1 MAFLQRFPTMP
12 NNDVWC
18 RHIPLINWR
27 SLSAQDP
34 GEEEVTFCSM
44 NCMNQFLQTAPQLE
58 ELEEEEEDNSN
69 SGSTS
74 TIIMEP
80 GEEPDAEEEPDRKM
94 EVDTTSGS
102 AFKAGKQQLHGT
114 GSPKRSVPVTEA
126 LSISTSSPA
135 LSASATTQPG
145 TPTTPTAGPSS
156 FSSPAAS
163 PAHSSLLSPG
173 LRAGAQG
180 SPHQA
185 LLSPSQRGK
194 EERVGKRHRRSS
206 STASQDGYTVKVRG
220 LSPLWRVLVSRYPIL
235 VC

>member
-1 MAFLQRFPTMP
+1 MFLCRLSVMMCFDVSLGSP
-12 NNDVWC
+12 NDVMLLSWC
-18 RHIPLINWR
+18 LPG
-27 SLSAQDP
+27 AQDP

-58 ELEEEEEDNSN
+58 EVEEEEEDNSN

-80 GEEPDAEEEPDRKM
+80 GEEPDQEEELDRKPDRT
-94 EVDTTSGS
+94 EVDSG
-102 AFKAGKQQLHGT
+102 AIKPGKPLHNA
-114 GSPKRSVPVTEA
+114 GSPKRGVPVTEA

-135 LSASATTQPG
+135 LSASATTRPG

-156 FSSPAAS
+156 LSSPTAS
-163 PAHSSLLSPG
+163 PAHSALLSPG
-173 LRAGAQG
+173 LRSGPLG

-185 LLSPSQRGK
+185 MLSPTMRGK

-206 STASQDGYTVKVRG
+206 STASQDSCTVKVRR
-220 LSPLWRVLVSRYPIL
+220 SPTLLCCQDKV
-235 VC
+235 